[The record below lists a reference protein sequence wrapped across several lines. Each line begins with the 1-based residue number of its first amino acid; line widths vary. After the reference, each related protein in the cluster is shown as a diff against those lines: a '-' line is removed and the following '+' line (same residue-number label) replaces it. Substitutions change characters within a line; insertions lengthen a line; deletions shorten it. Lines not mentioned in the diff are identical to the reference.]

1 MPRRVSLCLMLL
13 ALLFSMAAPRRAAPQ
28 SASRPQLLVETVIIE
43 GNRRL
48 TDEEIYSHIK
58 TRPGEVYDPQQVR
71 RDLQTLLDLGVF
83 DKAKTYVN
91 IRAGVRGGRVV
102 SFTVKE
108 LPVIRE
114 VKFTGLRGVTEEEV
128 FRAFRQGGVRMAKG
142 EVYDSRQAQRAVG
155 VLKKLLRGRGQP
167 GADVTTYTEVG
178 QTDISVEFKI
188 AEGQ

>member
-48 TDEEIYSHIK
+48 TDEEIYSYIK

-102 SFTVKE
+102 SFTVFE
-108 LPVIRE
+108 LPLIRE

-128 FRAFRQGGVRMAKG
+128 LKVFRERGVRVAKG
-142 EVYDSRQAQRAVG
+142 EAYDPRQARRAVD
-155 VLKKLLRGRGQP
+155 VLKELLASRGRRD
-167 GADVTTYTEVG
+167 ADVKTHTEVG
-178 QTDISVEFKI
+178 PTDVSVEFRV